1 MKTLKNIDTKNN
13 QQLGAIREERG
24 KQLDLI
30 DKYSTEKEI
39 GFYDKENKKSV
50 KLIKKNNKI
59 VQSNKSKSF
68 VCTHSDGTQNDFN
81 QYRVVNQFGNEI
93 YDGKLSIEDAKDE
106 QYEMKILI
114 NKLKRYIQLI

>member
-1 MKTLKNIDTKNN
+1 M
-13 QQLGAIREERG
+13 E
-24 KQLDLI
+24 
-30 DKYSTEKEI
+30 
-39 GFYDKENKKSV
+39 
-50 KLIKKNNKI
+50 LIKKINKI

-81 QYRVVNQFGNEI
+81 QYRVVNQFGSEI

-114 NKLKRYIQLI
+114 NKLKRCNPTNLKKK